1 MPGTKALKSAAMGPV
16 SEEMAP
22 ITMSD
27 CEPDPPEV
35 AVVAVVVVVVVLLAA
50 PGLEL
55 EQPARRAAAKSTA
68 VTVPANREVVF
79 VWSRM
84 LPHFAQLCAHMMLA
98 STILALPD
106 VQRAESPDATT
117 TGPQDMGCTVPRF
130 PHLLYAARVRHLA
143 AKDWPGDRRECACL
157 PIARVDRPIRYGHS
171 VVAIPRRASL
181 P

>member
-27 CEPDPPEV
+27 LEPDPPEV
-35 AVVAVVVVVVVLLAA
+35 VAVVAVVVVVLLAA

-68 VTVPANREVVF
+68 VTVPANREVVL

-84 LPHFAQLCAHMMLA
+84 LPRFPGLCAHMAPA
-98 STILALPD
+98 STIMPSISFLPLF
-106 VQRAESPDATT
+106 RN
-117 TGPQDMGCTVPRF
+117 RLLL
-130 PHLLYAARVRHLA
+130 HLTSEQVL
-143 AKDWPGDRRECACL
+143 
-157 PIARVDRPIRYGHS
+157 RY
-171 VVAIPRRASL
+171 RD
-181 P
+181 

>member
-1 MPGTKALKSAAMGPV
+1 MKASKSAAMAPV

-68 VTVPANREVVF
+68 VTVPANREVVL

-84 LPHFAQLCAHMMLA
+84 LPRFPGLCAHMAPA
-98 STILALPD
+98 STIMPLTE
-106 VQRAESPDATT
+106 VQWAGNPDATT
-117 TGPQDMGCTVPRF
+117 AGPQDVGSTATRF
-130 PHLLYAARVRHLA
+130 AHLLYAASVGHLTA
-143 AKDWPGDRRECACL
+143 TDWPGDR
-157 PIARVDRPIRYGHS
+157 
-171 VVAIPRRASL
+171 
-181 P
+181 